1 MPAALFGNTDQ
12 SYTPS
17 LPIGLIETKSDF
29 KVRSVET
36 SLGRWTLAVAVI
48 NVDPYPFLA
57 FSALTCHLGNTRIG
71 LSWLQY
77 GTWW

>member
-29 KVRSVET
+29 KVRSAET
-36 SLGRWTLAVAVI
+36 SLGR
-48 NVDPYPFLA
+48 
-57 FSALTCHLGNTRIG
+57 
-71 LSWLQY
+71 
-77 GTWW
+77 